1 MYKCKYLNVTCSRP
15 LVPVVVQRSSD
26 WEKEKSSTR
35 SQSVVLRCSCANKEH
50 ADRRREQSDV
60 EMNFLANHR

>member
-35 SQSVVLRCSCANKEH
+35 SQSVVLRCSCANNRDELLG
-50 ADRRREQSDV
+50 QSQV
-60 EMNFLANHR
+60 RVQMRPVGVY